1 MRNKV
6 FFKRIFIMISIYFT
20 LAAWFLPPYSL
31 NSEET
36 YNKYEHLQHC
46 ESPIY
51 QKAPTQWIKIV
62 NK

>member
-20 LAAWFLPPYSL
+20 LAAWFLPLYSL
-31 NSEET
+31 DSEKT
-36 YNKYEHLQHC
+36 YSKYEHLQHC
-46 ESPIY
+46 EPAVY